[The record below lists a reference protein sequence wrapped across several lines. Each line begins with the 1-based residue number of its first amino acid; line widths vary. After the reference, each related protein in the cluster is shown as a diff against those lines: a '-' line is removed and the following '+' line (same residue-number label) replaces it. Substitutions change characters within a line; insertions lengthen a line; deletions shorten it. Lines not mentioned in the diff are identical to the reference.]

1 MVGPSPNDPD
11 ERVLRAVALWPEP
24 VVMAGDIEPA
34 LAVGEKQT
42 LNRLK
47 ALTDRG
53 LLGRRSVGS
62 SGNVFWLT
70 GRGRRVLAAAEFE
83 GFDRP

>member
-11 ERVLRAVALWPEP
+11 GKVLRAVALWPQP
-24 VVMAGDIEPA
+24 VVMAGDVEPS
-34 LAVGEKQT
+34 LSVGEKQT

-47 ALTDRG
+47 TLSKRG
-53 LLGRRSVGS
+53 LLGRRTVGS

-70 GRGRRVLAAAEFE
+70 DEGRRVLAAEEFDARE
-83 GFDRP
+83 RP